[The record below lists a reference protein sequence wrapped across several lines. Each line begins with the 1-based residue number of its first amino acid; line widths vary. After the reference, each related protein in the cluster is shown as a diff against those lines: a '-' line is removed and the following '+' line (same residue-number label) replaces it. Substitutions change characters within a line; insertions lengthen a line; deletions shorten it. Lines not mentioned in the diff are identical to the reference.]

1 MGRQAN
7 ENKIGNGSSTVISDG
22 NIDHG
27 QQHDDHQHDEAL
39 VVDLSNACRQL
50 TKSKT

>member
-27 QQHDDHQHDEAL
+27 QQHDDAL